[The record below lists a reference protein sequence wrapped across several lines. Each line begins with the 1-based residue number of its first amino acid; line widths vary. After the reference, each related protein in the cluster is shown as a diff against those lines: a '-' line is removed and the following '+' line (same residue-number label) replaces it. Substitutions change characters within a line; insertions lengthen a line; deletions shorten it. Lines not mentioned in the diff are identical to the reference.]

1 MKTLFKNFIGAVVL
15 SVVFAATAQSAT
27 VSISTDD
34 PIAALPVL
42 TADATTGTVS
52 ENTSG
57 SIVDVQRSPWDTV
70 AGLEDSL
77 YTSVSG
83 GASASYVFDTL
94 MNSLTFM
101 WGSVDLYNSIEFYND
116 GNLLGES
123 IVGQDA
129 INAGAVEG
137 SDFVI
142 ATILTNDFFDEIR
155 FLSSTNAFEYANIE
169 VSVVPLPAALPLY
182 GAGMALLGFL
192 GWRKRKAA
200 NA

>member
-1 MKTLFKNFIGAVVL
+1 M
-15 SVVFAATAQSAT
+15 
-27 VSISTDD
+27 
-34 PIAALPVL
+34 
-42 TADATTGTVS
+42 S